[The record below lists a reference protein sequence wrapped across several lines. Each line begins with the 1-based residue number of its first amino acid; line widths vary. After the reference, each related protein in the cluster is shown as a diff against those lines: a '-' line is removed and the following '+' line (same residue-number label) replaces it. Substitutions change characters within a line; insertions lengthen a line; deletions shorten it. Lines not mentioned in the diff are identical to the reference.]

1 MQPDVVQRNDGSI
14 PGVIAGKPVIRHALA
29 NLPAVPNA
37 AAGLH
42 EHPVAPWTD
51 EGRSAIRCSCAT
63 PRGSRPVR
71 GRMDSRSWR
80 KSLLVEFFTNEQPF
94 PHLLDMDY
102 RAVRTTRDQYVHW
115 VKFPA
120 QDELYDLQ
128 ADSLERRN
136 VAQDPGLAAVRL
148 DFATA

>member
-1 MQPDVVQRNDGSI
+1 
-14 PGVIAGKPVIRHALA
+14 
-29 NLPAVPNA
+29 
-37 AAGLH
+37 
-42 EHPVAPWTD
+42 
-51 EGRSAIRCSCAT
+51 
-63 PRGSRPVR
+63 
-71 GRMDSRSWR
+71 MDSRSWR

-102 RAVRTTRDQYVHW
+102 RAVRTTRDKYVHW